1 MNKSDSPRM
10 SKDSTSSAKRIAEL
24 EAEVDRLQGEL
35 AKSRASF
42 GPKVINFFRSFA
54 IIILVIVTALF
65 LNFSI
70 AAIWVK
76 RNVVNTDVWVAKT
89 TEFIQTE
96 SVRNDIANR
105 VSTEIFAQ
113 ADVEQTLAGVLPPK
127 VEGLA
132 APLTKTLQDKTTVQI
147 EKIMQSPQ
155 FIQMWQNANRSAHA
169 GIIQSL
175 EAAGD
180 PSVAVPT
187 DNLMY
192 IQNDTLLLNLRPVI
206 DAVKTKLVDSG
217 LGFVGKI
224 NVVKS
229 GPTVQVT
236 KIENMQT
243 VLMAFNLINKTAAL
257 MPILAL
263 VSAFGALLLARRKR
277 VVLMAIGLTTALLMV
292 LNVQAIFLARYPVV
306 QAAASSLTAASSQ
319 SATAVFDI
327 LTSDLI
333 LLDRVLMGV
342 VLLVTLGAF
351 LGGQSKAALWLRT
364 ATARLFSGKQ
374 NNQTIRWL
382 GKHATQVVGTIGV
395 IAALLIVFPFVK
407 GPVFPLVIVSIV
419 VVVSFFLLSLKTG
432 YDNEQKKLTK

>member
-1 MNKSDSPRM
+1 MQRELMATKNS
-10 SKDSTSSAKRIAEL
+10 SKGRIA
-24 EAEVDRLQGEL
+24 
-35 AKSRASF
+35 
-42 GPKVINFFRSFA
+42 NFFRSFA
-54 IIILVIVTALF
+54 IVVLVIVTALF
-65 LNFSI
+65 LNFSV

-89 TEFIQTE
+89 TEFVQTE

-113 ADVEQTLAGVLPPK
+113 ANVEQTLAEVLPPR

-132 APLTKTLQDKTTVQI
+132 APLTKTLQDKTTAEV
-147 EKIMQSPQ
+147 EKIMQSDQ
-155 FIQMWQNANRSAHA
+155 FVQIWENANRSAHA

-192 IQNDTLLLNLRPVI
+192 IQDDTLLLNLRPVI
-206 DAVKTKLVDSG
+206 DAVKARLVDNG
-217 LGFVGKI
+217 LDFVGKI
-224 NVVKS
+224 NIVKS
-229 GPTVQVT
+229 GPTIQVT
-236 KIENMQT
+236 KIENMQS

-257 MPILAL
+257 LPVLAL

-306 QAAASSLTAASSQ
+306 QAAASSLTAASSE

-333 LLDRVLMGV
+333 LLDRVLMAI

-351 LGGQSKAALWLRT
+351 LGGQSKAALWLRN
-364 ATARLFSGKQ
+364 ATSKLFSGRQ
-374 NNQTIRWL
+374 NNHIIKWL
-382 GKHATQVVGTIGV
+382 GQHAVQVVSTISV
-395 IAALLIVFPFVK
+395 LAALLIVFPLVK
-407 GPVFPLVIVSIV
+407 GPVFPLVLVGV
-419 VVVSFFLLSLKTG
+419 VVALSFFLLSLKTA
-432 YDNEQKKLTK
+432 YENEQKK